1 MRKRKNGPESKAD
14 AERHPVHE
22 RRLASYEVDFE
33 GWLHREALRELDAV
47 ANADPEEKAVLAV
60 FTLEAG
66 TTDLWKRFTL
76 LGGEAIGIDR
86 FGASAPASALA
97 DGFGFD
103 ANTVAQRIA
112 AVLQ

>member
-1 MRKRKNGPESKAD
+1 
-14 AERHPVHE
+14 
-22 RRLASYEVDFE
+22 
-33 GWLHREALRELDAV
+33 
-47 ANADPEEKAVLAV
+47 V

-86 FGASAPASALA
+86 FGASARANALA

-103 ANTVAQRIA
+103 ASTVAQRIA
-112 AVLQ
+112 AALP